1 MAYIGQ
7 SPSIGNFQVCDA
19 ISVVNGQ
26 AAYTMQVSSV
36 NVVPETANHMIVSL
50 NGVIQAPGSSY
61 TVSGSTIT
69 FASNLVTGD
78 VINFIHILGSVLD
91 LGVPSDDTV
100 TAAKISSNAVTG
112 AKLNTDVISAQTA
125 LATAPADT
133 DEFLVSDAGVLKR
146 IDYSLIK
153 GGGGLVLLSST
164 NVTGNVSSVDFTSGI
179 DSTYDSYKLHVTD
192 LRTSSDGVE
201 VKIRYGNSSDGFF
214 DNNYS
219 RASLGRE
226 SDGATSTGS
235 GNGGGNNGLYI
246 TNSNLGNASTE
257 SMGFEMTLVK
267 PSTTDTHKIVYAT
280 AGYMDENND
289 AVVMLWGGVHRVGT
303 AAVDRIQV
311 ITNSGSISRGR
322 FTLFGVVNS

>member
-1 MAYIGQ
+1 MAYIGKVPANAPLT
-7 SPSIGNFQVCDA
+7 SSDIADGI
-19 ISVVNGQ
+19 IS
-26 AAYTMQVSSV
+26 
-36 NVVPETANHMIVSL
+36 TA
-50 NGVIQAPGSSY
+50 
-61 TVSGSTIT
+61 
-69 FASNLVTGD
+69 
-78 VINFIHILGSVLD
+78 D
-91 LGVPSDDTV
+91 LANT
-100 TAAKISSNAVTG
+100 AVTG
-112 AKLNTDVISAQTA
+112 AKVNTDVISAQTA
-125 LATAPADT
+125 LATEPADT
-133 DEFLVSDAGVLKR
+133 DEFLVSDAGVIKR

-192 LRTSSDGVE
+192 LRTSSDSVE
-201 VKIRYGNSSDGFF
+201 VKIRYGNSTDGFF

-226 SDGATSTGS
+226 SDGTTSTGS

-246 TNSNLGNASTE
+246 TNSNQGNAADE

-267 PSTTDTHKIVYAT
+267 PSTTDTHKIIYGT
-280 AGYMDENND
+280 AGYMDANND

-311 ITNSGSISRGR
+311 ITNSGSIARGR
-322 FTLFGVVNS
+322 FTLFGVANS

>member
-1 MAYIGQ
+1 MAYIGKK
-7 SPSIGNFQVCDA
+7 PTDVPLTAGDITDGT
-19 ISVVNGQ
+19 ISNSKLAQ
-26 AAYTMQVSSV
+26 DIISA
-36 NVVPETANHMIVSL
+36 ETALTSE
-50 NGVIQAPGSSY
+50 
-61 TVSGSTIT
+61 
-69 FASNLVTGD
+69 
-78 VINFIHILGSVLD
+78 
-91 LGVPSDDTV
+91 
-100 TAAKISSNAVTG
+100 
-112 AKLNTDVISAQTA
+112 
-125 LATAPADT
+125 PADT
-133 DEFLVSDAGVLKR
+133 DEFILSDAGTLKR

-192 LRTSSDGVE
+192 LRTSSDSVE
-201 VKIRYGNSSDGFF
+201 VKIRYGNSTDGFF

-226 SDGATSTGS
+226 SDGTTSTGS

-246 TNSNLGNASTE
+246 TNSNQGNASTE

-280 AGYMDENND
+280 AGYMDANND

-311 ITNSGSISRGR
+311 ITNSGSIARGR
-322 FTLFGVVNS
+322 FTLFGVANS